1 MIITSSHE
9 TSLSNY
15 NYYYYDGYAVTTS
28 LPSSVNNTAEGA
40 KDESHG
46 TNQAHSAGKLHSSSS
61 VAGLHIELIVE
72 PATIEHCYSECLNLD
87 KAS

>member
-1 MIITSSHE
+1 MRPVYLTIIIIIMTA
-9 TSLSNY
+9 TLLLP
-15 NYYYYDGYAVTTS
+15 S